1 MDVHPDTPRGSDR
14 AFVELKAALEKCLKE
29 AKEGE
34 KGEADGPLM
43 AARRKAAERI
53 MAKRKAKA
61 QTAARADATGH
72 AARAQAAARTAQAA
86 ARADATGH
94 AARAQTAAR
103 TAQAA
108 ARKGAAAGTALPFV
122 AMGLGM
128 SLGLLRLYK
137 PTDL

>member
-29 AKEGE
+29 AREGGDL
-34 KGEADGPLM
+34 GEADGPLM

-61 QTAARADATGH
+61 QAQTAARADATGH
-72 AARAQAAARTAQAA
+72 AP
-86 ARADATGH
+86 
-94 AARAQTAAR
+94 RAQTAAR

-128 SLGLLRLYK
+128 SLGLLRLYQ

>member
-1 MDVHPDTPRGSDR
+1 MDVHPDTAPRGGSDR
-14 AFVELKAALEKCLKE
+14 AFVELKAAMEKCLKE

-86 ARADATGH
+86 AR
-94 AARAQTAAR
+94 
-103 TAQAA
+103 
-108 ARKGAAAGTALPFV
+108 KGAAAGTALPFV